1 MEKNEIKILINQR
14 EIIVQ
19 INDHQ
24 FFTQTLMKSNK
35 LNINDKAYTLL
46 YINFI
51 LSKFGLRK

>member
-14 EIIVQ
+14 EILVQ
-19 INDHQ
+19 INGFK

-35 LNINDKAYTLL
+35 LNLNDKAYTLL
-46 YINFI
+46 YINLI